1 MLISEVMNFQ
11 TLTNVFQQH
20 NCVKINE
27 AMFAFT
33 KVNTVIV
40 SQVYSTV
47 PEQTHE
53 PELLGHSVVNLVVW
67 VPVIH
72 LLPLGR
78 RRLLE

>member
-11 TLTNVFQQH
+11 TLKNVFQQH
-20 NCVKINE
+20 NNE

-78 RRLLE
+78 RGLLE